1 MPGVGQLVSAYV
13 MAVGHSQSEHQLF
26 VLCTAAGAVDA
37 TLEWFVRG
45 KEIALRY
52 QHIPAV
58 ILDWAGTTVDF
69 GSLAPVAALQRI
81 FEANG
86 VPISAPEAREH
97 MGVLKRDQ
105 IRSIC
110 AGRRVRDVWSG
121 QHGQPPSE
129 ADVERLFAEFLPRQA
144 EILAEFSAP
153 IPGVRETVEAWRAA
167 GLRIGSTTGYIRSL
181 LEVVIPVAARGGY
194 SPDASVTPDE
204 VGGGRPKPFMCYR
217 NAILLG
223 AFPLWGCVK
232 IGDTPSD
239 IAEGVNAGMWTIGI
253 TATGN
258 EIGLSRGEWEA
269 LPLDARA
276 ALERDAARRLTEAGA
291 RFTAASLA
299 DCTGILDDIDRRL
312 TAGERP

>member
-1 MPGVGQLVSAYV
+1 
-13 MAVGHSQSEHQLF
+13 
-26 VLCTAAGAVDA
+26 
-37 TLEWFVRG
+37 VRY
-45 KEIALRY
+45 K
-52 QHIPAV
+52 HIPAV

-86 VPISAPEAREH
+86 VPIAKAEAREH

-110 AGRRVRDVWSG
+110 AGSRVRDEWSAH
-121 QHGQPPSE
+121 HGRPPSE
-129 ADVERLFAEFLPRQA
+129 LDVERLFAEFLPRQA
-144 EILAEFSAP
+144 EILANFSAP
-153 IPGVRETVEAWRAA
+153 IPGVRETVEAWKAG
-167 GLRIGSTTGYIRSL
+167 GLRIGSTTGYTREL
-181 LEVVIPVAARGGY
+181 LDVVIPAAARDGY

-223 AFPLWGCVK
+223 AYPLWRCVK
-232 IGDTPSD
+232 IGDTPAD
-239 IAEGVNAGMWTIGI
+239 IAEGINAGMWTIGI

-258 EIGLSRGEWEA
+258 EIGLSRREWDA
-269 LPLDARA
+269 LQPEEQATRERVA
-276 ALERDAARRLTEAGA
+276 AHRLTEAGA

-299 DCTGILDDIDRRL
+299 DCSEILDDIERRV
-312 TAGERP
+312 AGGEEP